1 MKVKIMVDSSHH
13 ARLMRI
19 AAGMGEIA
27 NPGEVEM
34 PTVPRVGDF
43 VFLPVDEGGP
53 LVVKMV
59 TWTPFDRDID
69 AVVILEA

>member
-1 MKVKIMVDSSHH
+1 MKVKLMVDCSNQE
-13 ARLMRI
+13 RLMRL

-34 PTVPRVGDF
+34 PAIPRIGDY
-43 VFLPVDEGGP
+43 VFMPVDEGGP
-53 LVVKMV
+53 LVVKLV